1 MGEKTNQIEQHIR
14 EQRNELG
21 QNISELQQKV
31 KDTVDWRAQFEQR
44 PMTMIGLA
52 VGGGLLLSALVR
64 SRSRHRN
71 YNRASDGQKWT
82 PEDRPAVKPYNPA
95 VSNGQSNG
103 ASVDKA
109 SESLRDIR
117 TALIGVAAA
126 KIGDVIESV
135 LPGFN
140 NEYDKVKKGDRPFE
154 PAHQL

>member
-1 MGEKTNQIEQHIR
+1 MGEKTNEIEQHIR

-21 QNISELQQKV
+21 QNIGELQQKV

-52 VGGGLLLSALVR
+52 VGGGFLLSALVG

-71 YNRASDGQKWT
+71 YNRASDGQKWAA
-82 PEDRPAVKPYNPA
+82 EDRTTVKPYNSA
-95 VSNGQSNG
+95 VSNGQAKGSPG
-103 ASVDKA
+103 KA
-109 SESLRDIR
+109 SESLRDIK

-126 KIGDVIESV
+126 KIGDVIEAV

-140 NEYDKVKKGDRPFE
+140 DKYDKVKKGDRPFE

>member
-31 KDTVDWRAQFEQR
+31 RDTVDWRAQFEQR

-52 VGGGLLLSALVR
+52 VGGGLLLSALVG

-71 YNRASDGQKWT
+71 YNRASDGQKWS
-82 PEDRPAVKPYNPA
+82 PEDRPPVKPYNPA
-95 VSNGQSNG
+95 FSNGQANG
-103 ASVDKA
+103 SADKT
-109 SESLRDIR
+109 SESLRDIK

-140 NEYDKVKKGDRPFE
+140 DEYHKVKKGDRPFE